1 MAIDITKHRILQAAY
16 APILAMAMAIM
27 FGRLLVLAKVLD
39 VESFAEL
46 NAALIVSGLVG
57 MLTSFGLFLD
67 LQRKLPGQLAM
78 GQRQAAATQIAQSI
92 LGTATIALL
101 GFAAA
106 GLRLSVG
113 SISPLAIGLGVFHG
127 ISQQLF
133 LIVTT
138 ESRSN
143 NEPMRFALQSLTRAV
158 GMAIFA
164 FPIAVATGL
173 SAAVIGAESLVTL
186 VSTLFISRKVWNKL
200 DIPLSVSFQLGL
212 RSIGRINWGSMA
224 SLLMLSLAVT
234 ASGNMDRWLS
244 STKLPHD
251 DFAHYSFAWIT
262 LTAAFAVQGLINA
275 SVFPMIA
282 RRSALHGKQS
292 AFRLTFLTA
301 TGMVVA
307 FLVAIAPCVY
317 IADIA
322 IKKFYPSYSAAIP
335 LIPLLAVAAAL
346 RISDFWS
353 SFLVITG
360 NERTSLIINVAAV
373 ASSLGAW
380 VMTSG
385 FFAGTQALGL
395 AYLAACVAALTYLCS
410 FAASYRYAKFA
421 NA

>member
-1 MAIDITKHRILQAAY
+1 
-16 APILAMAMAIM
+16 
-27 FGRLLVLAKVLD
+27 
-39 VESFAEL
+39 
-46 NAALIVSGLVG
+46 
-57 MLTSFGLFLD
+57 
-67 LQRKLPGQLAM
+67 
-78 GQRQAAATQIAQSI
+78 
-92 LGTATIALL
+92 
-101 GFAAA
+101 
-106 GLRLSVG
+106 
-113 SISPLAIGLGVFHG
+113 
-127 ISQQLF
+127 
-133 LIVTT
+133 
-138 ESRSN
+138 
-143 NEPMRFALQSLTRAV
+143 MRFALQSLTRAV